1 MLKLDKFMIGRK
13 TMENKMLDDPNRK
26 YVPKK
31 EFITYSV
38 SALGQGMICD
48 NVVVYI
54 RFLLECASS
63 NTYIRIAFNVFGK
76 NMGRNQ

>member
-1 MLKLDKFMIGRK
+1 
-13 TMENKMLDDPNRK
+13 MENKMLDDPNRK

-31 EFITYSV
+31 RIYNIFRFSTR
-38 SALGQGMICD
+38 AGHDICD

-63 NTYIRIAFNVFGK
+63 NPYIRIAFNVFWQEYGTQS
-76 NMGRNQ
+76 MTLLWV

>member
-38 SALGQGMICD
+38 SALGHDICD

>member
-26 YVPKK
+26 YVPKRIYNI
-31 EFITYSV
+31 FRFSTR
-38 SALGQGMICD
+38 AGHDICD

>member
-38 SALGQGMICD
+38 SALGQGC
-48 NVVVYI
+48 
-54 RFLLECASS
+54 LLYTSDAADEL
-63 NTYIRIAFNVFGK
+63 
-76 NMGRNQ
+76 